1 MGPYQELPA
10 RGLVNLGNTCY
21 LNSVVQAL
29 RFTPVLVEH
38 LQRMEEDVLAAQPVL
53 YRLRQLVSCLTSE
66 EEAGG
71 PTVSP
76 WDFLNASRPSWFAE
90 GEQQDCSEFLT
101 AMLAALHEEQWREES
116 KKKEVLENILMNKTE
131 EATSAVKETTD
142 SVVKVQEEE
151 FLSLVREVFGGKM
164 KSSYRCHDCH
174 TVSTSVDWFTDLHIP
189 VPEQVHLLEEGLV
202 PPLEHLPG
210 ITITSTKELK
220 EVATPLES
228 LLEVALCDELLEDN
242 NKYHCDVCNGLR
254 DATRSSKIIQ
264 TPNVLILVLLRFKY
278 DAASQCRKKLTS
290 LVDYPD
296 TLTFGGES
304 YSLRNV
310 VVHSGC
316 DSGEGHY
323 YTWARREE
331 ATWLVLSDCQVRE
344 ESWNS
349 FLESPEHQKND
360 TPYLLFYA
368 KKVAEEVIVKFFYQD
383 MKL

>member
-1 MGPYQELPA
+1 MG
-10 RGLVNLGNTCY
+10 
-21 LNSVVQAL
+21 
-29 RFTPVLVEH
+29 
-38 LQRMEEDVLAAQPVL
+38 
-53 YRLRQLVSCLTSE
+53 
-66 EEAGG
+66 
-71 PTVSP
+71 
-76 WDFLNASRPSWFAE
+76 
-90 GEQQDCSEFLT
+90 DCSEFLT
-101 AMLAALHEEQWREES
+101 AMLAALHEEPWREES
-116 KKKEVLENILMNKTE
+116 KKKEVLEENILMNKTE
-131 EATSAVKETTD
+131 EATSAVKLATD
-142 SVVKVQEEE
+142 SVVKVKEEE

-189 VPEQVHLLEEGLV
+189 VPEQVRLLDEGLV

-210 ITITSTKELK
+210 ITVTSTKELK

-264 TPNVLILVLLRFKY
+264 TPDVLILVLLRFKY

-290 LVDYPD
+290 LADYPD

-331 ATWLVLSDCQVRE
+331 ATWLVPSDCQVRE
-344 ESWNS
+344 ESWKS

-368 KKVAEEVIVKFFYQD
+368 KKVAKEELLSGKENDDRGNMDVATDLTPPATPIISD
-383 MKL
+383 

>member
-1 MGPYQELPA
+1 M
-10 RGLVNLGNTCY
+10 
-21 LNSVVQAL
+21 
-29 RFTPVLVEH
+29 LVEH
-38 LQRMEEDVLAAQPVL
+38 LQRMEEDVLATQPVL

-116 KKKEVLENILMNKTE
+116 KKIEVLEENILMNKTE
-131 EATSAVKETTD
+131 EAISAVKETTD
-142 SVVKVQEEE
+142 SVVKVKEED
-151 FLSLVREVFGGKM
+151 FSSLVREVFGGKM

-189 VPEQVHLLEEGLV
+189 VPEQVHLEEGLV
-202 PPLEHLPG
+202 PRLEHLPG
-210 ITITSTKELK
+210 IMVTSTEEPK
-220 EVATPLES
+220 EVVTPLES

-264 TPNVLILVLLRFKY
+264 TPNVLILVFLRFKY

-304 YSLRNV
+304 YSLKNV

-331 ATWLVLSDCQVRE
+331 ATWLVLSDCHVRE
-344 ESWNS
+344 ESWKN
-349 FLESPEHQKND
+349 FLEAPAHQKND

-368 KKVAEEVIVKFFYQD
+368 KKVAEEVII
-383 MKL
+383 KLFIRT

>member
-1 MGPYQELPA
+1 
-10 RGLVNLGNTCY
+10 
-21 LNSVVQAL
+21 
-29 RFTPVLVEH
+29 
-38 LQRMEEDVLAAQPVL
+38 
-53 YRLRQLVSCLTSE
+53 
-66 EEAGG
+66 
-71 PTVSP
+71 
-76 WDFLNASRPSWFAE
+76 
-90 GEQQDCSEFLT
+90 
-101 AMLAALHEEQWREES
+101 
-116 KKKEVLENILMNKTE
+116 MNKTE
-131 EATSAVKETTD
+131 EAISAVKEPAD
-142 SVVKVQEEE
+142 SVAKVKEEDFFVSGARGVRGKDE
-151 FLSLVREVFGGKM
+151 ELLQMPRLPYRLHLGRLVHRPPHPEMFGGKM

-174 TVSTSVDWFTDLHIP
+174 TVSISVDWFTDLHIP
-189 VPEQVHLLEEGLV
+189 VPEQVRLLEEGLV
-202 PPLEHLPG
+202 PQLEHLPG
-210 ITITSTKELK
+210 ITVTSTKELK

-228 LLEVALCDELLEDN
+228 LLEVALCDELLEDK

-254 DATRSSKIIQ
+254 DATRSSEIIQ

-290 LVDYPD
+290 LVEYPD

-331 ATWLVLSDCQVRE
+331 ATWLVLSDCHVRE
-344 ESWNS
+344 ESWKS

-368 KKVAEEVIVKFFYQD
+368 KKVAEEELLSSKESHDRGNMDVATDLTPLLQSTPADIKA
-383 MKL
+383 L